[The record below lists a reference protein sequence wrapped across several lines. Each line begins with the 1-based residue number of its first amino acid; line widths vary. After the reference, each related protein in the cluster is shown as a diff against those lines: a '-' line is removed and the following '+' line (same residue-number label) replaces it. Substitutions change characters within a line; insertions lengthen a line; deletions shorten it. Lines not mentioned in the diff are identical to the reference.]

1 MTCEE
6 LRLYVHDALRL
17 DGEFR
22 VDPEHLV
29 HCAVCA
35 QFVEAQRKLGA
46 GLRLMRQSVP
56 QVPASLDAVVLAD
69 YRRHVRDYES
79 VARSTP
85 WRRRFIILSW
95 SAAATALVVVA
106 ALVFFSERRAV
117 IPGVRTHAQDLSAG
131 SRAVTANKTAVHPQ
145 LPNART
151 SHPAR
156 RERQA
161 PVIAAMESP
170 ASAGFR
176 SLMYCDE
183 LSCGGAMEVI
193 RLQLPSSAAALA
205 PAGGSTNGPVLA
217 DVLVGADGIV
227 RGIRIVE

>member
-6 LRLYVHDALRL
+6 LRLYVQDAIRL

-29 HCAVCA
+29 QCAACA

-56 QVPASLDAVVLAD
+56 QLPASLDAVVLAN
-69 YRRHVRDYES
+69 YRRHIRDYES
-79 VARSTP
+79 AARSTP
-85 WRRRFIILSW
+85 WQRRFIILSW
-95 SAAATALVVVA
+95 SAAATALVLFA
-106 ALVFFSERRAV
+106 ALVFFSERRSV
-117 IPGVRTHAQDLSAG
+117 IPGAQTHAQNLSAG
-131 SRAVTANKTAVHPQ
+131 STPVTANKTAVHPRS
-145 LPNART
+145 PNSRA
-151 SHPAR
+151 SHPPR
-156 RERQA
+156 PERQA
-161 PVIAAMESP
+161 LSVATLDSP
-170 ASAGFR
+170 SAGFR

-205 PAGGSTNGPVLA
+205 PAAGSTNGPVLA

>member
-6 LRLYVHDALRL
+6 LRLYVHDAVRA

-29 HCAVCA
+29 HCAACT
-35 QFVEAQRKLGA
+35 QFVEAQRKLAA

-56 QVPASLDAVVLAD
+56 QFPATLDAVVLAN

-79 VARSTP
+79 SARSTP
-85 WRRRFIILSW
+85 LRRCFIILSW
-95 SAAATALVVVA
+95 GAAATALVLVA
-106 ALVFFSERRAV
+106 AFVFFPQRRAV
-117 IPGVRTHAQDLSAG
+117 IPSTRTHAQDLSAG
-131 SRAVTANKTAVHPQ
+131 SRPVTANKTTVHLQ
-145 LPNART
+145 TANARA

-161 PVIAAMESP
+161 PVVATLDSP
-170 ASAGFR
+170 SAGFR

-193 RLQLPSSAAALA
+193 RLQLPSTAAALA
-205 PAGGSTNGPVLA
+205 PAAGSRDGPVLA